1 MRWFGSSAG
10 VALKNPALGA
20 ESNDEA
26 RVVDRLAWP
35 IIADGL
41 LMTALEL
48 TNLALLGRLGT
59 TVISGVGAA
68 TQLIQLGIAVIT
80 GASVGGMVLAA
91 QMRGARDR
99 EGQGRVIG
107 QSLLLGVVIGAICGL
122 PAALFANPLLHL
134 IGAND
139 AIAAEGTI
147 YLRLA
152 GFAFPALAI
161 MTVVAAILRGLGNSR
176 TPMVITG
183 LTNLINV
190 TIAASLIFGPPQLGV
205 AGAATAAAL
214 ARVIGAALLVAALW
228 RSGLLR
234 GARFR
239 PDLGA
244 IRQVLRIGLPALGE
258 QLVLNIGLLGYG
270 LMALQFGSTVFAAQ
284 RVCLTLIGLAWM
296 PAFGYG
302 YGATALVGQAIGAL
316 LPERA
321 RLLARIAATH
331 AIYWMSG
338 LAVVCFFV
346 AEPLVALFTADPQ
359 VRSLA
364 ATGLR
369 VLCFGQPFWGL
380 AQVYAGALRGVGDT
394 RFPLVA
400 TTAGVWLVRLPV
412 AWFFGLFLGWG
423 LSGLFISNS
432 VDAATRAAFVTFR
445 FVRGRWRE
453 QLAARTGL
461 NVG

>member
-1 MRWFGSSAG
+1 MRWLGSLTG
-10 VALKNPALGA
+10 VAPGRAATGA
-20 ESNDEA
+20 GGENTG

-41 LMTALEL
+41 FMTALEL
-48 TNLALLGRLGT
+48 TNLALLARLGT

-68 TQLIQLGIAVIT
+68 TQLIQLGIATIT

-99 EGQGRVIG
+99 EGQGRIVG
-107 QSLLLGVVIGAICGL
+107 QSLLLGLIIGILFGL
-122 PAALFANPLLHL
+122 PAIVFANPLLQL

-139 AIAAEGTI
+139 AVAAQGMI
-147 YLRLA
+147 YLQIT

-161 MTVVAAILRGLGNSR
+161 MTVAAAILRGLGNSR
-176 TPMVITG
+176 TPMSITG
-183 LTNLINV
+183 LTNLINIAV
-190 TIAASLIFGPPQLGV
+190 AASLIFGPPQLGV
-205 AGAATAAAL
+205 AGAATAAAI
-214 ARVIGAALLVAALW
+214 ARVAGAGLLLATLW

-244 IRQVLRIGLPALGE
+244 IRQVLRIGLPSLGE
-258 QLVLNIGLLGYG
+258 QLVLNFGLLGYG
-270 LMALQFGSTVFAAQ
+270 LMALQLGTTVFAAQ

-302 YGATALVGQAIGAL
+302 YGATALVGQAIGAM
-316 LPERA
+316 LPDRA
-321 RLLARIAATH
+321 RLLARVAATR
-331 AIYWMSG
+331 AIAWMSG
-338 LAVVCFFV
+338 LAVVCFLV
-346 AEPLVALFTADPQ
+346 AEPLVGLFTEDPE

-380 AQVYAGALRGVGDT
+380 GQVYAGALRGAGDT
-394 RFPLVA
+394 RFPLLA
-400 TTAGVWLVRLPV
+400 TTAGVWFVRLPT

-432 VDAATRAAFVTFR
+432 VDAATRAAFVTYR
-445 FVRGRWRE
+445 FLRGRWRDR
-453 QLAARTGL
+453 LTARAA
-461 NVG
+461 

>member
-1 MRWFGSSAG
+1 MRWLGSSAG
-10 VALKNPALGA
+10 VAPKRAATGA
-20 ESNDEA
+20 GNENTG

-41 LMTALEL
+41 FMTALEL

-68 TQLIQLGIAVIT
+68 TQLIQLGIATIT

-99 EGQGRVIG
+99 EGQGRIVG
-107 QSLLLGVVIGAICGL
+107 QSLLLGLIIGILFGL
-122 PAALFANPLLHL
+122 PALVFANPLLQL

-139 AIAAEGTI
+139 AVAAQGMI
-147 YLRLA
+147 YLQIT

-161 MTVVAAILRGLGNSR
+161 MTVAAAILRGLGNSR
-176 TPMVITG
+176 TPMLITG
-183 LTNLINV
+183 LTNLINIAV
-190 TIAASLIFGPPQLGV
+190 AASLIFGPPQLGV
-205 AGAATAAAL
+205 AGAATAAAI
-214 ARVIGAALLVAALW
+214 ARVAGAGLLLATLW

-234 GARFR
+234 GARFW

-244 IRQVLRIGLPALGE
+244 IRQVLRIGLPSLGE
-258 QLVLNIGLLGYG
+258 QLVLNFGLLGYG
-270 LMALQFGSTVFAAQ
+270 LMALQLGTTVFAAQ

-302 YGATALVGQAIGAL
+302 YGATALVGQAIGAM
-316 LPERA
+316 LPDRA

-331 AIYWMSG
+331 AIAWMSG
-338 LAVVCFFV
+338 LAVVSFLI
-346 AEPLVALFTADPQ
+346 AEPLVGLFTEDPE

-380 AQVYAGALRGVGDT
+380 GQVYAGALRGAGDT
-394 RFPLVA
+394 RFPLLA
-400 TTAGVWLVRLPV
+400 TTAGVWFVRLPT

-432 VDAATRAAFVTFR
+432 VDAATRAAFVTYR
-445 FVRGRWRE
+445 FLRGRWRE
-453 QLAARTGL
+453 RLTARAA
-461 NVG
+461 

>member
-1 MRWFGSSAG
+1 MRWLGSSAG
-10 VALKNPALGA
+10 VALKRPSVGA
-20 ESNDEA
+20 GRGDEG

-41 LMTALEL
+41 FMTALEL

-68 TQLIQLGIAVIT
+68 TQLIQLVIAMIT

-91 QMRGARDR
+91 QMRGAGDR
-99 EGQGRVIG
+99 EGQGRIVG
-107 QSLLLGVVIGAICGL
+107 QSLLLSLGIGVLCGL
-122 PAALFANPLLHL
+122 PAIFLANPLLHL

-139 AIAAEGTI
+139 AVAAQGTV
-147 YLRLA
+147 YLQIT
-152 GFAFPALAI
+152 GVAFPLLAI
-161 MTVVAAILRGLGNSR
+161 MTVSAAILRGLGNSR
-176 TPMVITG
+176 TPMLITG

-190 TIAASLIFGPPQLGV
+190 GVAASLIFGPPQLGV
-205 AGAATAAAL
+205 AGAASAAAL
-214 ARVIGAALLVAALW
+214 ARTAGAGLLLLTLW
-228 RSGLLR
+228 RSDLLR
-234 GARFR
+234 GARFL
-239 PDLGA
+239 PDIGA

-270 LMALQFGSTVFAAQ
+270 LIALQLGTTVFAAQ

-302 YGATALVGQAIGAL
+302 YGTTALVGQAVGAL
-316 LPERA
+316 LPARA
-321 RLLARIAATH
+321 RLLARLAATH
-331 AIYWMSG
+331 AIGWMSA
-338 LAVVCFFV
+338 LAVVCFVF
-346 AEPLVALFTADPQ
+346 AEPLVGLFTADPE

-380 AQVYAGALRGVGDT
+380 AQVYAGALRGAGDT

-400 TTAGVWLVRLPV
+400 TAAGVWAVRLPV
-412 AWFFGLFLGWG
+412 AWFCGLFLGWG
-423 LSGLFISNS
+423 LAGIFISNS
-432 VDAATRAAFVTFR
+432 VDAATRAAFVTYR
-445 FVRGRWRE
+445 FMRGRWEAR
-453 QLAARTGL
+453 LAARAAG
-461 NVG
+461 GM